1 MLHEY
6 NVEELHQLEDAA
18 IKNLFLSIRSKI
30 FKNKKNKMDC
40 RDLEIYYCY
49 IVREIEN
56 RK

>member
-6 NVEELHQLEDAA
+6 NVEELHQLGDNA
-18 IKNLFLSIRSKI
+18 IKDLLLNVRSKI
-30 FKNKKNKMDC
+30 FKNKKNETDC
-40 RDLEIYYCY
+40 RELEIYYCY

>member
-6 NVEELHQLEDAA
+6 NVEELHHLGDKD
-18 IKNLFLSIRSKI
+18 IGNLLMSIRSKI
-30 FKNKKNKMDC
+30 FTNRKNNLDS
-40 RDLEIYYCY
+40 RELEIYYCY